1 MHLSKTDKKNLC
13 EIMETDTQFLKDLN
27 IMDYSLLL
35 GIEKKSINWADSRN
49 SQNSR
54 LVMELIERKAPVN

>member
-1 MHLSKTDKKNLC
+1 
-13 EIMETDTQFLKDLN
+13 METDTQFLKDLN

-35 GIEKKSINWADSRN
+35 GIEKKSIIWTVFRKNT
-49 SQNSR
+49 QSR

>member
-1 MHLSKTDKKNLC
+1 
-13 EIMETDTQFLKDLN
+13 METDTQFLKDLN

-35 GIEKKSINWADSRN
+35 GIEKKSINWANSRN
-49 SQNSR
+49 SKNSR